1 MTYTLVRIL
10 SYVLGI
16 TGTALALPLAV
27 AFIQGETK
35 MIPVF
40 MIPMILAWIV
50 SLIFFFKFRGNM
62 KVIGIQ
68 EAFGVV
74 GFIWIAICLFGAIPL
89 YCSGVFPSLTD
100 ALFESVSGFTTT
112 GATVLSDIDSI
123 PRSVALWR
131 CQSHWL
137 GGMGVVALAVAM
149 IPLLGAGGFRLI
161 KAETTGPDKGKF
173 TSNIATTAKILWFLY
188 VGFTVVQAILLKYV
202 GLGWIDALAH
212 AFSSVATG
220 GFSTRTASV
229 GAFGIP
235 VAEWICMSF
244 ILLASVNFVLY
255 CRIFTGKIADVF
267 KNSEFKVF
275 LLILPIA
282 VLSILIV
289 EALNSSLP
297 FPIIFRNTCFTV
309 ASVISTTGFM
319 TADYTTW
326 TNASQIIII
335 ALFFVGGCSGSTA
348 GGVKIIRWTILG
360 KQLANEMRRL
370 VHPYGVYSLRINDTP
385 ARDDLVQIISSF
397 IFAYLLLVL
406 ITAFFG
412 ALAGLDII
420 SAFTGALGMVGNIG
434 PAFGPI
440 GPSGNYGDIPVLLKW
455 WYMFAMLAGRLEIYT
470 LLLISRCFSH
480 NSNQVQNLG

>member
-1 MTYTLVRIL
+1 
-10 SYVLGI
+10 
-16 TGTALALPLAV
+16 
-27 AFIQGETK
+27 
-35 MIPVF
+35 
-40 MIPMILAWIV
+40 
-50 SLIFFFKFRGNM
+50 
-62 KVIGIQ
+62 
-68 EAFGVV
+68 
-74 GFIWIAICLFGAIPL
+74 
-89 YCSGVFPSLTD
+89 
-100 ALFESVSGFTTT
+100 
-112 GATVLSDIDSI
+112 
-123 PRSVALWR
+123 
-131 CQSHWL
+131 
-137 GGMGVVALAVAM
+137 
-149 IPLLGAGGFRLI
+149 
-161 KAETTGPDKGKF
+161 
-173 TSNIATTAKILWFLY
+173 
-188 VGFTVVQAILLKYV
+188 
-202 GLGWIDALAH
+202 
-212 AFSSVATG
+212 
-220 GFSTRTASV
+220 
-229 GAFGIP
+229 
-235 VAEWICMSF
+235 
-244 ILLASVNFVLY
+244 
-255 CRIFTGKIADVF
+255 
-267 KNSEFKVF
+267 
-275 LLILPIA
+275 
-282 VLSILIV
+282 
-289 EALNSSLP
+289 
-297 FPIIFRNTCFTV
+297 V

-319 TADYTTW
+319 TVDYTTW